1 MSYLSNLEARRT
13 AVAAEIAAISSSA
26 AGGLPN
32 ASGEGLNV
40 DHQGYKRGLYDELK
54 QLTDLITAA
63 ELDGDGGN
71 PAGIVISEE
80 YS

>member
-1 MSYLSNLEARRT
+1 MSYLSDLTARRD
-13 AVAAEIAAISSSA
+13 AVAAEIRAISTTA

-54 QLTDLITAA
+54 NLNDLIAQE
-63 ELDGDGGN
+63 ELDGGGGN
-71 PAGIVISEE
+71 PAGIIISEE

>member
-1 MSYLSNLEARRT
+1 MSYLSDLQARQT
-13 AVAAEIAAISSSA
+13 AVAAEIRAISTAA

-54 QLTDLITAA
+54 TLNDLIYQA
-63 ELDGDGGN
+63 ELEGGGGVD
-71 PAGIVISEE
+71 AGIVLSEE